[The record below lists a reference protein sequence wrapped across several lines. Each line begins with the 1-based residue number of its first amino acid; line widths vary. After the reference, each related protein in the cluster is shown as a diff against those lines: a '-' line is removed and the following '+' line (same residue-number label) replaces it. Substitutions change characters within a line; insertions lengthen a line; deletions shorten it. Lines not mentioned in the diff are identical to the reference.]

1 MATRHMARIAKEL
14 ANLASNPL
22 DGFDLLYDLSKNP
35 IRGFFIGPDSTPYA
49 GGLFC
54 LTIMYPEDSLE
65 QEPVVRV
72 ETPILHPGILKGR
85 VCILA
90 RWLPNRTL
98 KWVLQQL
105 KFMLQQPNF
114 DNCVNLE
121 AVEVY
126 LAGKFEEK
134 ARELTLTYAF

>member
-1 MATRHMARIAKEL
+1 MARIAKEL
-14 ANLASNPL
+14 ANLALDPL
-22 DGFDLLYDLSKNP
+22 DGFDLLYDQTKTS
-35 IRGFFIGPDSTPYA
+35 IQGFFIGPDSTPYT

-54 LTIMYPEDSLE
+54 FTIKYPEDSLE
-65 QEPVVRV
+65 REPVVRV

-85 VCILA
+85 VCIVA

-114 DNCVNLE
+114 DDCVNLE
-121 AVEVY
+121 AVEMY
-126 LAGKFEEK
+126 RAGKFEQK
-134 ARELTLTYAF
+134 ARELTLTHSH